1 MNKTFCSV
9 WNPSL
14 GAWVAAPETT
24 KVRGRT
30 SGSGSATLQTASPT
44 RKVSRQRS
52 VVLALAAACALF
64 GALPQ
69 AHAACT
75 PFSPGTT
82 VVCTG
87 VIAGINEATNNPT
100 VNIAPGAI
108 ITAPSSSSS
117 AVTLSG
123 NNVQLENNG
132 TIDPSVIGI
141 PSALTSAVTIGNSN
155 NSLVT
160 VINNGTISGMTD
172 APTSALLGSLTG
184 MALNIQ
190 NGGFGSTTI
199 LNKGTLSSMPLSGTS
214 MSGDAPV
221 VAVWGGSRVNM
232 ANHHAIFGRV
242 AFQASAAGNVFTNV
256 GTIYGS
262 VSLGAGAG
270 ANRYNALT
278 GSWVESGGG
287 AAGDMAVLN
296 QDLEFAST
304 GTVDG
309 GAGGNNTL
317 ALQNGTGSGAGGSG
331 SIAGDTYRNFSNLI
345 VDSGTWTVSGPL
357 LTGSTSTTIND
368 GVLTLID
375 TLALG
380 AGQITANGGTLQSG
394 SVGLVLGND
403 LALQSGSLTLAGAQ
417 PLTLSGQLS
426 GTGNLVKTGT
436 GVTTLSGNNGAFTGT
451 TAVRGGTL
459 AVNNTLGGDVT
470 VEAGGKITGTGTVGQ
485 NATVRGGGILEGVQG
500 QTLKFGTLN
509 LSQGSQINVALGGV
523 NATPLFDVT
532 GHLSLASPTLNVSNQ
547 GGFGAGVYQLF
558 KYHTSM
564 SFSPSAPIIIGT
576 TPTGISTSQ
585 LTVQMST
592 LGQVNLVSTAG
603 LTVNQWDG
611 ANTTP
616 NGQID
621 GGSGIW
627 NATASNWTSADGLTN
642 GRYTLPSLATFSGAA
657 GTVTVDN
664 SGGAVGV
671 TGITIGTD
679 GYRIQGD
686 SIALQGSGGQTVM
699 LVGNITPASSSMVG
713 TIASSLTGASK
724 LMKSDFGT
732 LVLAGNNTYTGGT
745 DVRLGTLSVS
755 SDANL
760 GAASGDLTIAGGTL
774 ASTSSFTS
782 NRAVTLVSEGTFN
795 VAVDT
800 QLGLAGTIDGNGQ
813 LIKKG
818 AGTLALTG
826 NNHYTNTT
834 WVQAGTLIGDSASI
848 RGNLLNYGS
857 VIFDQSLDGTVSS
870 SLIGSGTITKR
881 GAGTLT
887 LDGLNTMDWNIEA
900 GTLATDV
907 STYTANA
914 TIGAAGTLRFDQATD
929 AGYAGKLS
937 GSGAFVKTGAGN
949 LEMNADSSAY
959 TGTTRVA
966 GGMLSVVGKLGGN
979 ADVQSGRL
987 HVTGTLG
994 GNAAIGANTILS
1006 GTGTIGQNVTLTGG
1020 ELQGTQG
1027 RTLTI
1032 GGDLTL
1038 DNASRVN
1045 VALGRAGATALFD
1058 VGGNLALAGT
1068 LNVTDQGAFGAGVYR
1083 LFDYGG
1089 TLTTN
1094 TMAVGNT
1101 PTGITAND
1109 LRIQT
1114 AVNGQVNLMSTAGA
1128 TLSFWDGGN
1137 ATQRDNGVING
1148 GAGTWRTDGLNWTN
1162 ADGTLNGRFQP
1173 NPTFAVFQG
1182 ASGTVVVDTSA
1193 GAVGVTGMQFTS
1205 SGYRVQGDAIALSG
1219 AGGETIVRVGS
1230 GLPTGAGTTATLTS
1244 SLTGASKLVKS
1255 DFGTL
1260 VLAGTNSYTGGTEIR
1275 GGTLSIASDANLG
1288 ASSGGLTLN
1297 GGALATTASFDSARA
1312 VTLTQTADITVAAG
1326 TTLGLQGAIGGTGN
1340 LQKLGAG
1347 TLTLTGANTYGN
1359 TKVLA
1364 GMLVGNTAS
1373 IRGDLTNNGSV
1384 VFNQATDATYAG
1396 YVSGTGT
1403 MAKQGSGVL
1412 TLTGVNAQ
1420 DWRVDAG
1427 TLAVS
1432 ADRYTSNTTIA
1443 SGAEARFNQ
1452 TSSTSF
1458 SGVLSGAGQVTKTGA
1473 GMLQLVADSSAFTGQ
1488 TQVQSGTLWV
1498 SDKLGGSASVTGG
1511 RLHTDGVLGGDVTV
1525 SGAGILSGLGRVD
1538 GNATLTGGVLEGVQG
1553 QTLTVGGDLSLSGTS
1568 LINVE
1573 LGHAPNNALFDVG
1586 GNLTLAG
1593 TLNVT
1598 DQGGFGSGIYRL
1610 FDYGGS
1616 LVDNGLTVGA
1626 TPSGV
1631 DASALKL
1638 QTAVGG
1644 QVNLA
1649 STSGATLSFWDG
1661 GNTAR
1666 HDNGAIDGGSGT
1678 WRTDGRNWANVDGTL
1693 NGAFQPNPTFAVFQ
1707 GTAGTV
1713 TVDTS
1718 AGAIGV
1724 TGMQLAT
1731 DGYRIEGDAIAL
1743 QGAGGESIIRVG
1755 SGSSADAGMTG
1766 TIAASLTG
1774 ASKLA
1779 KTDFGRLVLTGDN
1792 TYTGGTDVRVGT
1804 LAVSKDANLGAA
1816 TGGLTLSGGV
1826 LATTASFDTA
1836 RSILLTQPSAIDVAA
1851 TSTFG
1856 LTGTLAGNG
1865 DLAKA
1870 GTGMLTISG
1879 DGSAYTGSMLVQ
1891 AGALNMAST
1900 GKLGGTLTLASGTL
1914 LQGSGQVGT
1923 TTLQSGAILAP
1934 GKVNG
1939 TLNVA
1944 GDLTFMPGSTYQVAA
1959 DPVSSDSAR
1968 VAVSGVANL
1977 AGSVVHVGP
1986 EGGFE
1991 TTRQY
1996 TILSAN
2002 AINGQFDNVSSNY
2015 AYLAPAL
2022 RYGAQD
2028 VTLQLG
2034 RKVVPVDPTTP
2045 TAPTTPTR
2053 PIAFAD
2059 AARTGNQRA
2068 VANALDSLPSGNA
2081 LHEYILTLPN
2091 GAPPAA
2097 FNSLSGEAHASVTSS
2112 LMSSSSTP
2120 RTLPL
2125 SHLRANLN
2133 AGMRPGA
2140 PTAQAGGTL
2149 SASALPSSN
2158 AQPAWAELVGNW
2170 QTQNATDNTA
2180 QVRQHTGGVFVGA
2193 DHAVGNGWRVGGAV
2207 GYTDSKIR
2215 VDDRSSNADVSG
2227 YSAAIYGGK
2236 SFDAG
2241 AGKLNL
2247 LVGTS
2252 YTWHDV
2258 STERYATVAGASQKL
2273 TADYGASTTQLFTE
2287 LGYAMPLSDRT
2298 TLEPFVG
2305 LAWSDLRSR
2314 SFKESGG
2321 SAALSGQSSSDKQT
2335 SSTLGMRAQ
2344 TDFTLSG
2351 AEGRLQATLGWRHA
2365 FGDVLPQSTMAFDGG
2380 QAFTVSGAPIAR
2392 NAAVAELG
2400 AEVAVSKNASLGLNY
2415 SGQYGGGNREHA
2427 GSLNV
2432 RWRY

>member
-1 MNKTFCSV
+1 M
-9 WNPSL
+9 
-14 GAWVAAPETT
+14 
-24 KVRGRT
+24 
-30 SGSGSATLQTASPT
+30 
-44 RKVSRQRS
+44 
-52 VVLALAAACALF
+52 VLALAAACALF
-64 GALPQ
+64 GALPK

-75 PFSPGTT
+75 PFSTGAT

-87 VIAGINEATNNPT
+87 GIAGINEATNNPT
-100 VNIAPGAI
+100 VNIASGAI

-132 TIDPSVIGI
+132 TIDPSAIGI
-141 PSALTSAVTIGNSN
+141 PSTLTSAVTIGNSN
-155 NSLVT
+155 NSLAT
-160 VINNGTISGMTD
+160 VINNGTISGTTD
-172 APTSALLGSLTG
+172 APASALLGSLTG

-190 NGGFGSTTI
+190 NGSFGSTTI

-232 ANHHAIFGRV
+232 ENRNAIFGRV

-317 ALQNGTGSGAGGSG
+317 ALQNAVDGGSG
-331 SIAGDTYRNFSNLI
+331 TAGSGVILGDTYRNFSNLI

-368 GVLTLID
+368 GMLTLID

-380 AGQITANGGTLQSG
+380 SGRITANGGTLLVG
-394 SVGLVLGND
+394 AMGLVLGND
-403 LALQSGSLTLAGAQ
+403 LTLQSGSLTLAGAQ

-459 AVNNTLGGDVT
+459 AVNTTLGGDVT

-485 NATVRGGGILEGVQG
+485 NATVRSGGILQGVQG

-509 LSQGSQINVALGGV
+509 LSQGSQINVALGGA

-532 GHLSLASPTLNVSNQ
+532 GNLYLGSPTLNVSNQ
-547 GGFGAGVYQLF
+547 GGFGAGVYRLF
-558 KYHTSM
+558 DYHTSLT
-564 SFSPSAPIIIGT
+564 FPTNSPILIGT
-576 TPTGISTSQ
+576 TPTGISASQ
-585 LTVQMST
+585 LTVQLST
-592 LGQVNLVSTAG
+592 FGQVNLVSTAG

-611 ANTTP
+611 ADTTP

-627 NATASNWTSADGLTN
+627 NATASNWTTADGLMN
-642 GRYTLPSLATFSGAA
+642 GQYTLPSLATFTGAA

-664 SGGAVGV
+664 SGGAIGV

-686 SIALQGSGGQTVM
+686 SIALQGSGGQTAI
-699 LVGNITPASSSMVG
+699 LVGNSTPASSSMVG

-724 LMKSDFGT
+724 LVKSDFGT

-760 GAASGDLTIAGGTL
+760 GAANGGLTIAGGTL

-795 VAVDT
+795 VAAGT

-813 LIKKG
+813 LIKEG

-826 NNHYTNTT
+826 ANHYTNST
-834 WVQAGTLIGDSASI
+834 WVKAGSLIGNSASI

-857 VIFDQSLDGTVSS
+857 VIFDQSLDDTVSGF
-870 SLIGSGTITKR
+870 LIGTGAITKR
-881 GAGTLT
+881 GTGTLT
-887 LDGLNTMDWNIEA
+887 LDGLNTLDWNIEA
-900 GTLATDV
+900 GTLATEV

-937 GSGAFVKTGAGN
+937 GSGVFVKTGAGN

-1006 GTGTIGQNVTLTGG
+1006 GAGTIGQNVTLTGG

-1045 VALGRAGATALFD
+1045 VALGRAGAAALFD

-1094 TMAVGNT
+1094 KMAVGNT

-1114 AVNGQVNLMSTAGA
+1114 AVNGQVNLMSTKGA

-1137 ATQRDNGVING
+1137 AAQRDNGVIDG

-1182 ASGTVVVDTSA
+1182 ASGAVAVDTSA

-1205 SGYRVQGDAIALSG
+1205 GGYRVQGDAIALSG

-1230 GLPTGAGTTATLTS
+1230 GLPTSAGTTATLAS

-1312 VTLTQTADITVAAG
+1312 VTLMQSANITVAAG

-1347 TLTLTGANTYGN
+1347 TLTLTGANSYGN
-1359 TKVLA
+1359 TQVQA
-1364 GMLVGNTAS
+1364 GTLVGNAAS
-1373 IRGDLTNNGSV
+1373 IRGDLMNNGAV
-1384 VFNQATDATYAG
+1384 VFNQASDATYAG

-1403 MAKQGSGVL
+1403 MTKQGAGVL

-1427 TLAVS
+1427 TLAFS
-1432 ADRYTSNTTIA
+1432 AGRYTSNTTIA
-1443 SGAEARFNQ
+1443 SGAEARFDQ

-1488 TQVQSGTLWV
+1488 TQVQSGMLWV

-1525 SGAGILSGLGRVD
+1525 SGAGILSGLGRVN
-1538 GNATLTGGVLEGVQG
+1538 GNATLAGGVLEGVQG
-1553 QTLTVGGDLSLSGTS
+1553 QTLTVGGDLSLSGSS

-1598 DQGGFGSGIYRL
+1598 DQGGFGAGIYRL
-1610 FDYGGS
+1610 FDYGGT

-1631 DASALKL
+1631 DASALTL

-1666 HDNGAIDGGSGT
+1666 HDNGVIDGGSGT
-1678 WRTDGRNWANVDGTL
+1678 WRADGRNWANVDGTL
-1693 NGAFQPNPTFAVFQ
+1693 NGVFQPNPTFAIFQ

-1724 TGMQLAT
+1724 TGMQIAT

-1766 TIAASLTG
+1766 TIAASLAG

-1804 LAVSKDANLGAA
+1804 LSVSKDANLGAA
-1816 TGGLTLSGGV
+1816 TGGVTLSGGV

-1851 TSTFG
+1851 ATTFG

-1879 DGSAYTGSMLVQ
+1879 DGSGYTGSMLVQ
-1891 AGALNMAST
+1891 AGALNIASS

-1914 LQGSGQVGT
+1914 LQGAGQVGT
-1923 TTLQSGAILAP
+1923 TTLQSGAMLAP

-1959 DPVSSDSAR
+1959 DPASSDSAR

-2015 AYLAPAL
+2015 AFLAPAL

-2045 TAPTTPTR
+2045 TTPSR

-2097 FNSLSGEAHASVTSS
+2097 FNSLSGDAHASVTSS

-2314 SFKESGG
+2314 SFSESGG
-2321 SAALSGQSSSDKQT
+2321 SAALNGQSSSDKQT

-2344 TDFTLSG
+2344 TDFTLNG

-2400 AEVAVSKNASLGLNY
+2400 AEVAVSKNASVGLNY